1 MADNNDADIRIGIKT
16 EADTKG
22 AQETKTALT
31 EVEKATQEAQR
42 KQDVATAQQRVA
54 TKVEKENA
62 AALREIADMQYRIVA
77 ANLSQAIGQI
87 GQSFSGLSAEMDMV
101 IQSSTNFFNVLA
113 STGRIELAL
122 VSMAATAAGSV
133 LETWKAATG
142 QITAGEQKVKE
153 SFEKLQRARAAWAES
168 VRTQKLE
175 AVFQRELDALE
186 DQELVLGRLL
196 KLRQAERDL
205 AAAKESAAGTA
216 ATRAG
221 GDPFAAEAQGIFTQQ
236 QNAIAEIQNS
246 LEVNR
251 KSVANAQSKAN
262 LLKAEADT
270 LAENF
275 GEDGSAFKS
284 AKAAADAAQKEA
296 QKLSD
301 ALPDLEKIAAL
312 NVEKIKTDFEEKSG
326 DLADKAGRDLAE
338 KAKAQIEAVQAKA
351 AESGEAVSMNMQGI
365 ISRISTIVAD
375 GLVESKELPAL
386 RDQLTR
392 IATTRESND
401 REIFDGFS
409 RVVKATETLTGL
421 LPSLKSRIATLEADV
436 SNLKNAPQ

>member
-1 MADNNDADIRIGIKT
+1 M
-16 EADTKG
+16 
-22 AQETKTALT
+22 
-31 EVEKATQEAQR
+31 
-42 KQDVATAQQRVA
+42 ATAQQRVA
-54 TKVEKENA
+54 AKEA
-62 AALREIADMQYRIVA
+62 KAHAEALREIADGQQRIIA
-77 ANLSQAIGQI
+77 ANLAKALQDVGRQ
-87 GQSFSGLSAEMDMV
+87 FSGINDELDMV
-101 IQSSTNFFNVLA
+101 IEGTGNFLSVLA
-113 STGRIELAL
+113 STGNP
-122 VSMAATAAGSV
+122 
-133 LETWKAATG
+133 
-142 QITAGEQKVKE
+142 ITAILAMAGTAIGAVVNAEKNAAESIKASEQRAKE
-153 SFEKLQRARAAWAES
+153 SFEKLQRARAEWAES

-186 DQELVLGRLL
+186 DQELALGRLL

-205 AAAKESAAGTA
+205 AAAKESAAGAA

-221 GDPFAAEAQGIFTQQ
+221 GDPFAAEAHGLFTQQ
-236 QNAIAEIQNS
+236 QNAIAEIQNGLAES
-246 LEVNR
+246 R
-251 KSVANAQSKAN
+251 KKVESAQSKAN

-275 GEDGSAFKS
+275 GEGGSAFQN
-284 AKAAADAAQKEA
+284 AKKAADAAQKEA
-296 QKLSD
+296 QRLAD

-312 NVEKIKTDFEEKSG
+312 NVEKIKTDFEAKSA

-436 SNLKNAPQ
+436 NTLKNAPQ